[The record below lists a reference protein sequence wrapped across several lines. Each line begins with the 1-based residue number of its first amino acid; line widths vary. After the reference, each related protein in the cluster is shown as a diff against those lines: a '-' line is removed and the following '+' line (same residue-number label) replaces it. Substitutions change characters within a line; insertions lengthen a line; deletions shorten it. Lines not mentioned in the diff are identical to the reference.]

1 MKILTVN
8 KMKNVSTPLM
18 VAGGFVALWVILT
31 RSYTGYKGQETD
43 SVADRYINKP
53 HVST

>member
-1 MKILTVN
+1 MKSGPLLT
-8 KMKNVSTPLM
+8 
-18 VAGGFVALWVILT
+18 AAGFVALWLILT
-31 RSYTGYKGQETD
+31 KSYAGYKGQETD